1 MPSNDFAI
9 MENTFTNSSGD
20 KINPSHE
27 AEKTHARPKKFSIQ
41 LRTDPEK
48 GTFSILTNDPKIT

>member
-41 LRTDPEK
+41 LA
-48 GTFSILTNDPKIT
+48 N